1 MYILRTVSVIQAR
14 LTTSTNPKLQKIS
27 QKSNLE
33 REYDIPVKSVEN
45 IEVKEE
51 PSAEKVYSDLNLPEI
66 INDVRLLRQE
76 INGARRSFK
85 ILSSK
90 LIVFSESLIEQIYE
104 KRKLAMNGYSSY
116 CSLG

>member
-1 MYILRTVSVIQAR
+1 MMFKKYPSENTGKADDFKKFKATEKSA
-14 LTTSTNPKLQKIS
+14 

-85 ILSSK
+85 VFRSS
-90 LIVFSESLIEQIYE
+90 
-104 KRKLAMNGYSSY
+104 
-116 CSLG
+116 